1 MHETI
6 ACKAMKIAA
15 RKVIQEGAQHSDET
29 LIKKLTGP
37 FGAGSQACG
46 STVGLTYVYVCARSC
61 NYVWFGAARC
71 DYHSVTPA

>member
-1 MHETI
+1 MISPNPAMHETI

-46 STVGLTYVYVCARSC
+46 STVGLTYVHAHAIM
-61 NYVWFGAARC
+61 FG
-71 DYHSVTPA
+71 SVPLVAITTL